1 MVGKTVSAGGY
12 DVHVGRGLL
21 EQLPAILRERCPA
34 HAYAVVADHKVAEL
48 HGARL
53 TRGLRKAGLEVRLF
67 EFPAGEWNKTRELWS
82 ELTDRML
89 AAGIGRDG
97 AVIAFGGGVAGD
109 LGGFV
114 AATYLRGIPVVQ
126 VPTTLLAMID
136 ASVGG
141 KTAVDL
147 PAGKN
152 LVGAF
157 HPPRAVV
164 ADVDLLATLPRAQL
178 AAGMAEA
185 LKHGAIA
192 DAAYFGTLADAGP
205 VLAKDGDVLER
216 LVARSIEIKAAIVRR
231 DEREAGERQTLN
243 FGHTVGHAL
252 EAAAGYGLLHGEAV
266 AIGMAV
272 ETDMAETLGLAA
284 RGVQTAL
291 RQALERYGLPTRIG
305 ADAPTDALL
314 ERMARDKKVRA
325 RTLRF
330 ALPARIGA
338 MARATDG
345 AWTIAVSEEVIRQAL
360 DSNR

>member
-1 MVGKTVSAGGY
+1 MGTAISAGSY
-12 DVHVGRGLL
+12 DVLVGRGLL
-21 EQLPAILRERCPA
+21 ADLPAILRERCPA
-34 HAYAVVADHKVAEL
+34 RAYAVVADHKVAEL
-48 HGARL
+48 HGA
-53 TRGLRKAGLEVRLF
+53 GLMESLHAAGLESRLLD
-67 EFPAGEWNKTRELWS
+67 FPSGEWNKTRALWS

-89 AAGIGRDG
+89 AAGLGRDG
-97 AVIAFGGGVAGD
+97 AVVAFGGGVAGD

-141 KTAVDL
+141 KTAVDV

-185 LKHGAIA
+185 LKHGVVA
-192 DAAYFGTLADAGP
+192 DAAYFAGLGDAGP
-205 VLAKDGDVLER
+205 VLAKDLGALER
-216 LVARSIEIKAAIVRR
+216 LVTRSVEIKAEIVRR
-231 DEREAGERQTLN
+231 DEREAGERQVLN

-272 ETDMAETLGLAA
+272 EARIAETLGLAE
-284 RGVQTAL
+284 RGLVASL
-291 RQALERYGLPTRIG
+291 AQALERYGLPTRVG
-305 ADAPTDALL
+305 TEAPTGVLL
-314 ERMARDKKVRA
+314 EHMTRDKKVRA
-325 RTLRF
+325 RALRF

-338 MARATDG
+338 MARAADG
-345 AWTIAVSEEVIRQAL
+345 AWTIGVEEGVIRQAL
-360 DSNR
+360 DSNC